1 MAAKTFV
8 QIKLPSDPG
17 AALEAGTKQY
27 IDTGDAANV
36 PTSRTVTAGSGLSG
50 GGALSSNITLT
61 AARVASPAN
70 TVTYSA
76 TLALDPTLGNNQNI
90 TATGALSLSISTTG
104 AIDGQMVMVSVL
116 ASGAQRVVTITGAN
130 IPAGLSST
138 LTIAQNK
145 VGLMGFRYV
154 GLLGTP
160 AWVLMSSTQT
170 T

>member
-1 MAAKTFV
+1 MVVKSFQ
-8 QIKLPSDPG
+8 QIQLPSDPAG
-17 AALEAGTKQY
+17 VLQSGTKQY
-27 IDTGDAANV
+27 IDAADATKVGSVTAADASV
-36 PTSRTVTAGSGLSG
+36 VCSGTTTVTVKAG
-50 GGALSSNITLT
+50 
-61 AARVASPAN
+61 RVTSPAN

-145 VGLMGFRYV
+145 VGLMGFRFV